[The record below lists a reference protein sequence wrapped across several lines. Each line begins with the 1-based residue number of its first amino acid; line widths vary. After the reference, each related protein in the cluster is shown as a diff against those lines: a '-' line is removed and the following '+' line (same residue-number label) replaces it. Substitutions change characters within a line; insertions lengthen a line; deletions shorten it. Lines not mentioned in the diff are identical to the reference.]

1 MNKWMIFGITVCF
14 YFLSISGSLAGN
26 EPFFASS
33 CTGNELKFM
42 FLKQS
47 SVIIKVS
54 NKTIL
59 IDPATSINKDILGKL
74 ERNGLDL
81 LMYTHAHYDHYDYTA
96 AMEIFAATGAHIVA
110 SPEVVKELKRKIPKE
125 KITVSTHRG
134 QITQSGIDVTAIKGK
149 HIGPIYLYHIAIGD
163 VRIFHGGD
171 SSYIPLSDY
180 PSDVAFVPTGDP
192 SPTCSPEKAFK
203 MVADLKPQVAVAIH
217 GSSHQNEQFKTIMQ
231 DGLADIALILPSR
244 GEPLSLTLKE

>member
-1 MNKWMIFGITVCF
+1 MKKWMTFGVTVCF
-14 YFLSISGSLAGN
+14 YILSCSGSIAGDK
-26 EPFFASS
+26 PFFESA
-33 CTGNELKFM
+33 CAGNELKFM

-59 IDPATSINKDILGKL
+59 IDPATSINKDVLEKL

-110 SPEVVKELKRKIPKE
+110 APEVAGELKREIPKE
-125 KITVSTHRG
+125 KITVSSH
-134 QITQSGIDVTAIKGK
+134 QEKITQSGIDVTPIKGK

-163 VRIFHGGD
+163 VRILHGGD

-180 PSDVAFVPTGDP
+180 PADVAFVPTGDP
-192 SPTCSPEKAFK
+192 SPTCSPKKAFN

-217 GSSHQNEQFKTIMQ
+217 GSSDQNEQFKIMMQ
-231 DGLADIALILPSR
+231 DGLSGTAVILPNRS
-244 GEPLSLTLKE
+244 EPVTLSLK